1 MQDQNSKSIESS
13 RENKIMNTIVNT
25 SILLMGTL
33 MGGLGELMVNVTGEL
48 ASGMT
53 EAFAGE
59 KAGKEAREKVKQK
72 LPEVNDKMR
81 EMISSM
87 RKDIYLQME
96 QKNKEIAPFMADPV
110 FDLGPQKVDSYDFGI
125 PKLTERLDDDT
136 LAQYTYLLISE
147 DATFAEL
154 FGQLMEWLN
163 KLPKE
168 PKDTENKSQLPSEN

>member
-1 MQDQNSKSIESS
+1 MQNQNSKSIEST
-13 RENKIMNTIVNT
+13 REDKIMNTIVNT
-25 SILLMGTL
+25 TILLMSTL

-53 EAFAGE
+53 EAFSGE

-110 FDLGPQKVDSYDFGI
+110 FDLGPQKVDAYDFGM
-125 PKLTERLDDDT
+125 PKLTEQLDDDT

-147 DATFAEL
+147 DATFTEL
-154 FGQLMEWLN
+154 FGHLMEWLN

-168 PKDTENKSQLPSEN
+168 PKDTENK